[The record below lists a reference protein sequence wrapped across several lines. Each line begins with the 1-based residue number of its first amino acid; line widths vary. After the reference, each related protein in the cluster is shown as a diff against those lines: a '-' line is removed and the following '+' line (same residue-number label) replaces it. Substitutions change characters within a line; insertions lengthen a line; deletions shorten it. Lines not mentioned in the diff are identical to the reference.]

1 MRKLF
6 ENDLAIDY
14 PGFLYK
20 ENNMRDTISQN
31 NAILAYMANGHHI
44 TPLEAL
50 NKFGCMRL
58 GARIYDL
65 KGRGYPIG
73 SRLVK
78 DESGKRYSEYWM
90 VKL

>member
-1 MRKLF
+1 
-6 ENDLAIDY
+6 
-14 PGFLYK
+14 
-20 ENNMRDTISQN
+20 
-31 NAILAYMANGHHI
+31 
-44 TPLEAL
+44 
-50 NKFGCMRL
+50 MRL

-78 DESGKRYSEYWM
+78 DESGKKYSEYWL